1 MTSASDLERF
11 RAGYRHDFDTAL
23 AEINRG
29 RKRSHWMWFTFPQ
42 VAGLG
47 SSPTAAQYAIGSRSE
62 AEAFLR
68 DPTLGPSY
76 RHLVEAV
83 WQQVVGNGVSVR
95 ALFGQP
101 DDQKLVSSL
110 TLFGTVAAGLGE
122 EWAPTV
128 FKTDAVLDVAADQGA
143 GDEQRQQGSGGEE
156 RPERVRLVAS
166 PNQHESEPGDSG
178 ESEPGNESDGDG
190 PEADVAEVDAEQQ
203 GEPNVAVTEAA
214 GANEVDEPQQRGPAL
229 PRRRHSRSVPDGRRG
244 TQRRSDF
251 GSSWLTLFS
260 CSTCSVRCG
269 RCVVGSGCRP
279 RGRQVASTR
288 NWARWWDEWRAAG
301 RIWRRRRSK
310 RAHEREVI
318 GHRRPRVAVHVLR
331 CWEDVNDFL
340 EPLESAP
347 GRN

>member
-1 MTSASDLERF
+1 MLVESLTAEFEPQKYRDEYREQVLDLIGRKAAGEEFELPAAAAWRGTFGRRSAQRARGQRRSSQGCTQAPPDRPRRDRQEGRGETPGSPQVGLTAARRDAAMTSASDLERF

-29 RKRSHWMWFTFPQ
+29 RKRSHWMWFIFPQ

-76 RHLVEAV
+76 RQLVEAV

-95 ALFGQP
+95 ALFGRP

-110 TLFGTVAAGLGE
+110 TLFGTVAAGLGD

-128 FKTDAVLDVAADQGA
+128 ARPTPCSTSPPIRDCRAAPRRNGSSPPPDGAVVSSGA
-143 GDEQRQQGSGGEE
+143 GDEQREQGSGGEE
-156 RPERVRLVAS
+156 RPERVRLVAA

-190 PEADVAEVDAEQQ
+190 READVAEVDAEQR

-214 GANEVDEPQQRGPAL
+214 
-229 PRRRHSRSVPDGRRG
+229 
-244 TQRRSDF
+244 
-251 GSSWLTLFS
+251 
-260 CSTCSVRCG
+260 
-269 RCVVGSGCRP
+269 
-279 RGRQVASTR
+279 
-288 NWARWWDEWRAAG
+288 AA
-301 RIWRRRRSK
+301 
-310 RAHEREVI
+310 
-318 GHRRPRVAVHVLR
+318 
-331 CWEDVNDFL
+331 
-340 EPLESAP
+340 
-347 GRN
+347 